1 MPPRLHARSAVLLRQ
16 SLSTANDAVPWPI
29 GDRHPSVVASTLHI
43 DRHED
48 RLGNRSVILAQC
60 ENTAPCRRHDTAQ
73 LFVSRNIVCPGSSA
87 ENVNFIVVP
96 SHQTVGPEVAN
107 LPAAMTGD
115 IVREYH
121 FQPTPD
127 LAVLLPWI
135 YLAGLEASVGVEKRL
150 REVRPHRITAEIRD
164 VQVIPRALLSVAR
177 EGRTRVVASLNHL
190 AGICFKY

>member
-1 MPPRLHARSAVLLRQ
+1 MTQFHGPSETV
-16 SLSTANDAVPWPI
+16 
-29 GDRHPSVVASTLHI
+29 HPSVVASTLHI

-48 RLGNRSVILAQC
+48 RLGNRSVILTQC
-60 ENTAPCRRHDTAQ
+60 ENTAPCRRLDTAPI
-73 LFVSRNIVCPGSSA
+73 FVSRNIMCPGSSA

-96 SHQTVGPEVAN
+96 SYQTVGPEVAN

-135 YLAGLEASVGVEKRL
+135 YLAGLEASVGVEERL
-150 REVRPHRITAEIRD
+150 REVRPHRITAEISD

-177 EGRTRVVASLNHL
+177 EGRARGVPSLNTL
-190 AGICFKY
+190 AGP